1 MYSGI
6 AYAVTCHDGRG
17 NAVKPEVAS
26 LDDLDQVYLPLSD
39 FIEWTELD
47 ALMDDSLDRM
57 YDAHYA
63 QDAEEPGLTWEVRAY
78 ALLKVICPHENNE
91 E

>member
-17 NAVKPEVAS
+17 NAVKPEQAQ
-26 LDDLDQVYLPLSD
+26 LDDLNEVYLPLSD

-47 ALMDDSLDRM
+47 ALMDDCLDRM

-63 QDAEEPGLTWEVRAY
+63 KDSEEPELTWEVRAY
-78 ALLKVICPHENNE
+78 PLLMVVHA
-91 E
+91 

>member
-17 NAVKPEVAS
+17 NAVKAEEPM

-39 FIEWTELD
+39 FIDWTELD
-47 ALMDDSLDRM
+47 AVMDDCLDRM
-57 YDAHYA
+57 YDAHYV
-63 QDAEEPGLTWEVRAY
+63 QDAEEPGLTWEIRAY
-78 ALLKVICPHENNE
+78 PLLKVIV
-91 E
+91 

>member
-17 NAVKPEVAS
+17 NAVKREEAY

-39 FIEWTELD
+39 FIAWSELD
-47 ALMDDSLDRM
+47 AVMDECLERM
-57 YDAHYA
+57 IQPHYA
-63 QDAEEPGLTWEVRAY
+63 QDSEEPELTWEIRAY
-78 ALLKVICPHENNE
+78 ALLKVIA
-91 E
+91 

>member
-17 NAVKPEVAS
+17 NAVKAEQAY

-39 FIEWTELD
+39 FIDWTELD
-47 ALMDDSLDRM
+47 ALMDDSLDQM
-57 YDAHYA
+57 ITPHYA
-63 QDAEEPGLTWEVRAY
+63 QDSEEPELTWEVRAY
-78 ALLKVICPHENNE
+78 ALLKVIA
-91 E
+91 

>member
-6 AYAVTCHDGRG
+6 AYAVTCHDGQG
-17 NAVKPEVAS
+17 NAVKPEAAQ

-39 FIEWTELD
+39 FIDWSELD
-47 ALMDDSLDRM
+47 ALMDDCLDRM

-63 QDAEEPGLTWEVRAY
+63 KDSEEPELTWEVRAY
-78 ALLKVICPHENNE
+78 PLLMVVHA
-91 E
+91 

>member
-17 NAVKPEVAS
+17 NAVKPERAQ
-26 LDDLDQVYLPLSD
+26 LDDLDQVFLPLSD
-39 FIEWTELD
+39 FIEWTELN
-47 ALMDDSLDRM
+47 ALMDDCLDRM

-63 QDAEEPGLTWEVRAY
+63 QDSDEPELTWEVRAY
-78 ALLKVICPHENNE
+78 PLLEVIA
-91 E
+91 